1 MECLKSEWEYK
12 VKYGKSKPRITVQ
25 IPIDKNRT
33 KEILVG
39 TISEDDCPSPV
50 CCCKEEHAIAK
61 LISAAP
67 DLLEALNDMIE
78 MYEQVQPVGGWQGVY
93 DSAIYAIKKAT
104 E

>member
-1 MECLKSEWEYK
+1 MAHTKGPWRIGKHTNSVISDNSNGLEINGAKGEEA
-12 VKYGKSKPRITVQ
+12 VKYYGGNLICESVSIE
-25 IPIDKNRT
+25 N
-33 KEILVG
+33 
-39 TISEDDCPSPV
+39 
-50 CCCKEEHAIAK
+50 AK
-61 LISAAP
+61 LIAAAP

>member
-1 MECLKSEWEYK
+1 MAHTKGPWRIGKYTNSVISDNKNGLEINGAIGEEA
-12 VKYGKSKPRITVQ
+12 VKYYGGNLICESVSIE
-25 IPIDKNRT
+25 N
-33 KEILVG
+33 
-39 TISEDDCPSPV
+39 
-50 CCCKEEHAIAK
+50 AK
-61 LISAAP
+61 LIAAAP